1 MSFARTDC
9 TGGILLDPMI
19 ASSHVHDM
27 DRKWMD
33 WLRIMSRKL
42 GVSGRT
48 LYEEYAKSDTG
59 DWYKSIE
66 HYQTTISNGWTF
78 CRGSTTLSSSDI
90 AGARNRYLDKYPL
103 TAEEKGSAGYVDTL
117 MMLDEKQI
125 ALRCQRSSY
134 PTCASCREMELEIRR
149 LRLCVASTL
158 DLGVPEQSMLDSLM
172 VSQVFRRH
180 YILDSSATMAR
191 SDVRLHVERI
201 LQKEVG
207 PDEVLLSKG
216 EPWCKF
222 LRNTMGISGTSST
235 ALRCR
240 KRSIP
245 IPAAGV

>member
-1 MSFARTDC
+1 M
-9 TGGILLDPMI
+9 
-19 ASSHVHDM
+19 ASSHVHDI

-33 WLRIMSRKL
+33 WLRIMSKKT

-48 LYEEYAKSDTG
+48 MYEEYAKANTG

-66 HYQTTISNGWTF
+66 YYGTTVSNGWTF

-103 TAEEKGSAGYVDTL
+103 TAEEKSSAGYVDTL

-125 ALRCQRSSY
+125 ALRCQRSSH
-134 PTCASCREMELEIRR
+134 PTCTSCQEMLLEIKR
-149 LRLCVASTL
+149 LRLCVAATL

-172 VSQVFRRH
+172 ISQVFRRH

-191 SDVRLHVERI
+191 SDVRTHLERV

-207 PDEVLLSKG
+207 PDEIVVSTG
-216 EPWCKF
+216 EPWRMF
-222 LRNTMGISGTSST
+222 LRNTMGVSGTS
-235 ALRCR
+235 ANAMRCR
-240 KRSIP
+240 KRSVP
-245 IPAAGV
+245 IPATEV

>member
-1 MSFARTDC
+1 
-9 TGGILLDPMI
+9 MI
-19 ASSHVHDM
+19 AGSHVHDM

-33 WLRIMSRKL
+33 WLRIMSKKP

-48 LYEEYAKSDTG
+48 MYEEYAESGTG

-103 TAEEKGSAGYVDTL
+103 TAEEKCSAAYVDTL

-125 ALRCQRSSY
+125 ALRCQQSGYR
-134 PTCASCREMELEIRR
+134 TCTSCREKDIEIRR
-149 LRLCVASTL
+149 LRMVIAATL
-158 DLGVPEQSMLDSLM
+158 DLGAPEQSLLDALM

-191 SDVRLHVERI
+191 SDVRLHLERV
-201 LQKEVG
+201 LQEEVG
-207 PDEVLLSKG
+207 PDEVLLSTG
-216 EPWCKF
+216 EPWRMF
-222 LRNTMGISGTSST
+222 LRNTMGVSGTS
-235 ALRCR
+235 ANAMRCR
-240 KRSIP
+240 RRSVP
-245 IPAAGV
+245 IPATEV